1 MTAHR
6 NPGDIHWT
14 DVNQIQARYPTT
26 GLRMVPTLIGWLLQ
40 RLPTLLSDAAAAVS
54 GVLQATL
61 GGREV
66 AAPQLR
72 ISRQAMLSAAG
83 L

>member
-1 MTAHR
+1 
-6 NPGDIHWT
+6 
-14 DVNQIQARYPTT
+14 
-26 GLRMVPTLIGWLLQ
+26 MVPTLIGWLLQ